1 MPCLGRF
8 PLLCCAVLAG
18 AAAAAEVG
26 AGSNAP
32 DRDRVQRG
40 RLLFEQRWTVAP
52 SSLGRWGRGPTSNA
66 EACTDCHVDLG
77 RGAPPEALDEPMTR
91 MVLRLSTR
99 ARNADGAPQPHPV
112 YGLQLQV
119 QGTLGVV
126 PPEGSATI
134 DWIEVPVALE
144 DGAIVRLRRPQ
155 VRITA
160 LAFGALE
167 TDTRLSARMA
177 PALAGVGLLEAIP
190 DAALAALAAR
200 DAGDGIRGRVHRLRG
215 GTIIG
220 RFGHKATA
228 PSLHEQILTALHE
241 DLGLTSTTFPRQNC
255 PLAQTA
261 CGQQPV
267 PLQPEVSDD
276 DVNDLVALMRALPPP
291 TRRAVDGPDERRGEA
306 LFLALNCG
314 GCHVPRITPEAPE
327 AYTDLLLHDLGNGL
341 ADGRPEFGAGGGDWR
356 TSPLWGIGAAA
367 ASGARFL
374 HDGRAR
380 TLEEAILW
388 HGGEAEA
395 ARLRYTRLPQS
406 DREALIRFLSTL

>member
-26 AGSNAP
+26 AGSDAP

-77 RGAPPEALDEPMTR
+77 RGAPPEALDEPMAR
-91 MVLRLSTR
+91 VVLRLSTG
-99 ARNADGAPQPHPV
+99 ARNAEGAPQPHPV

-126 PPEGSATI
+126 PPEGSATL

-144 DGAIVRLRRPQ
+144 DGTIVQLRRPQ

-160 LAFGALE
+160 LAFGPLE
-167 TDTRLSARMA
+167 PDARLSARVA

-190 DAALAALAAR
+190 DEALAALAAC
-200 DAGDGIRGRVHRLRG
+200 DAGDGIRGRVQRLRG
-215 GTIIG
+215 GTVIG

-228 PSLHEQILTALHE
+228 SSLHEQISTALHE
-241 DLGLTSTTFPRQNC
+241 DLGLTSTRFPVQNC
-255 PLAQTA
+255 PPAQTA
-261 CGQQPV
+261 CRRQPH
-267 PLQPEVSDD
+267 PSRPEVSDE

-291 TRRAVDGPDERRGEA
+291 TRRAVEGADERRGET

-327 AYTDLLLHDLGNGL
+327 AYTDLLLHDLGSGL
-341 ADGRPEFGAGGGDWR
+341 ADGGPEFGAGGGDWR
-356 TSPLWGIGAAA
+356 TAPLWGIGAAA

-388 HGGEAEA
+388 HGGEAAA
-395 ARLRYTRLPQS
+395 ARVRYARMPRP
-406 DREALIRFLSTL
+406 DRDALIRFLSTF